1 MKKTIV
7 TIAALALSLPV
18 FAQHAGGRA
27 GVGVGAGVGAGMQP
41 GGTHIGGQ
49 AGVKADADVRG
60 GNSAA
65 NSNAGGELRGL
76 DRAETRMSDEGKAHE
91 KATTAPHGKKK
102 GHSRSA
108 KAETHTE
115 GSVTTR

>member
-1 MKKTIV
+1 MKKAIV

-27 GVGVGAGVGAGMQP
+27 GVGVGVGAGAGVQT
-41 GGTHIGGQ
+41 GGAHIGGN
-49 AGVKADADVRG
+49 AGVKADAGADAR
-60 GNSAA
+60 AA
-65 NSNAGGELRGL
+65 NSNAGGEQRGL
-76 DRAETRMSDEGKAHE
+76 ERAETRMSEEGKEHE
-91 KATTAPHGKKK
+91 KASTAPHGKKK

-115 GSVTTR
+115 GSATTR